1 MKKYLNLANHKKFDL
16 YASLFLLIITVLFR
30 LPLIEIYG
38 DTSLEYE
45 WTKLVRN
52 LVESNQL
59 VWKTIDGFMLPNLWV
74 PPLYAYFIYFFTF
87 FGLEGENLILYVIL
101 TQIFLSSVAVVF
113 FFKINKFFFNNQLSF
128 LSAIIFSLFPLYAYA
143 STQIS
148 SITLQVF
155 FTILFIYYLFRTI
168 KSQNFFNILIFS
180 ISGGLLVLLRG
191 EFYAIFIISL
201 IYMLFLNIKIKNIII
216 ICSLAL
222 IIASPYLVRNYLIF
236 DKVTVLNSFG
246 YNIWKGNHPIAVE
259 KSIVAGDET
268 RSDEIQQEV
277 DKIPRDLNYRF
288 KFNEI
293 FFHETIE
300 NIKEKPVDHFLFV
313 VKKAVSFILID
324 FNSQDKNYYNAWH
337 YIPVLIVGLVSII
350 GIVLSDKKSHNLN
363 YLILLFLVYVGI
375 YSLVSIMPRYKLMI
389 LPIQLIFFMIVIKF
403 IFEKLKKI

>member
-1 MKKYLNLANHKKFDL
+1 ME
-16 YASLFLLIITVLFR
+16 R
-30 LPLIEIYG
+30 
-38 DTSLEYE
+38 
-45 WTKLVRN
+45 
-52 LVESNQL
+52 ESSN
-59 VWKTIDGFMLPNLWV
+59 
-74 PPLYAYFIYFFTF
+74 
-87 FGLEGENLILYVIL
+87 
-101 TQIFLSSVAVVF
+101 
-113 FFKINKFFFNNQLSF
+113 
-128 LSAIIFSLFPLYAYA
+128 
-143 STQIS
+143 
-148 SITLQVF
+148 
-155 FTILFIYYLFRTI
+155 
-168 KSQNFFNILIFS
+168 
-180 ISGGLLVLLRG
+180 
-191 EFYAIFIISL
+191 
-201 IYMLFLNIKIKNIII
+201 
-216 ICSLAL
+216 CS
-222 IIASPYLVRNYLIF
+222 
-236 DKVTVLNSFG
+236 
-246 YNIWKGNHPIAVE
+246 E

-403 IFEKLKKI
+403 IFEKLKKFNSIMVRLLGFEPRTSWSVAKRSIQLSYRRGICFN

>member
-300 NIKEKPVDHFLFV
+300 NIKEKPIDHFLFV

-337 YIPVLIVGLVSII
+337 FIPVLIVGLVSII

>member
-1 MKKYLNLANHKKFDL
+1 MPV
-16 YASLFLLIITVLFR
+16 FLLIITVLFR
-30 LPLIEIYG
+30 LPLLEIYG

-180 ISGGLLVLLRG
+180 ISGGLCFVA

-201 IYMLFLNIKIKNIII
+201 IYMLF
-216 ICSLAL
+216 
-222 IIASPYLVRNYLIF
+222 
-236 DKVTVLNSFG
+236 
-246 YNIWKGNHPIAVE
+246 
-259 KSIVAGDET
+259 
-268 RSDEIQQEV
+268 
-277 DKIPRDLNYRF
+277 
-288 KFNEI
+288 
-293 FFHETIE
+293 
-300 NIKEKPVDHFLFV
+300 
-313 VKKAVSFILID
+313 
-324 FNSQDKNYYNAWH
+324 
-337 YIPVLIVGLVSII
+337 
-350 GIVLSDKKSHNLN
+350 
-363 YLILLFLVYVGI
+363 
-375 YSLVSIMPRYKLMI
+375 
-389 LPIQLIFFMIVIKF
+389 
-403 IFEKLKKI
+403 

>member
-155 FTILFIYYLFRTI
+155 FTMLFIYYLFRTI

-300 NIKEKPVDHFLFV
+300 NIKEKPIDHFLFV

-337 YIPVLIVGLVSII
+337 FIPVLIVGLVSII